1 METVTN
7 YEARSVAVAHHNE
20 GKLGPA
26 TAEKRVCAARASN

>member
-7 YEARSVAVAHHNE
+7 YEARSAVAHHNE